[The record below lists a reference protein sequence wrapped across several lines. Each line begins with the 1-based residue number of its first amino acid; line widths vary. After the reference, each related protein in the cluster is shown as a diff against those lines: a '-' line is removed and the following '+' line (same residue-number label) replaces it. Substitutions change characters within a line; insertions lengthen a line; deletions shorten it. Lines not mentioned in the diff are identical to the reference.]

1 MITIQVCN
9 DKQEWDDYVLEHN
22 GHPLQLWGWGE
33 VKAAHNWRVQRLF
46 VVNNDDTIG
55 AAQLLVRKLP
65 KPFNSLSYIPRGP
78 IVSPQ
83 NREAV
88 LAELSYYAKD
98 IYKSVAL
105 TIEPDE
111 EGELDIEGWHASS
124 NTILASRTLILD
136 LGQGTEAMQAAM
148 SKKTRQYI
156 RKSAAEQMTIRQIKT
171 KQDLA
176 ACLDIYKETSKR
188 AAFALHND
196 DYYYDI
202 FDLMG
207 EFSPVFASFVDDK
220 PVAFLW
226 LAISEYTAFE
236 LYGGVTDEGQQLRA
250 NYALKWHA
258 ITKMKEWG
266 ISRYDLNGLIND
278 GISTFKQGFADH
290 ENQLMGTYDTSLSP
304 LYVVW
309 QKGLPGMKQVVRKLK
324 SLRKK

>member
-1 MITIQVCN
+1 MITMQVCG
-9 DKQEWDDYVLEHN
+9 DKQEWDDYVLEHD

-33 VKAAHNWRVQRLF
+33 VKAAHNWRVKRVF
-46 VVNNDDTIG
+46 VVRDDAIIG
-55 AAQLLVRKLP
+55 AAQVLVRKLP

-78 IVSPQ
+78 VVRLQ
-83 NREAV
+83 DREVV
-88 LAELSYYAKD
+88 LEELAYYVKD
-98 IYKSVAL
+98 TFKSVAL

-111 EGELDIEGWHASS
+111 EGEFAIEGWHQSA

-136 LGQGTEAMQAAM
+136 LEQGVEALQAAM

-156 RKSAAEQMTIRQIKT
+156 RKSAAEQMTIRRVKT
-171 KQDLA
+171 KHDLA
-176 ACLDIYKETSKR
+176 LCLEIYKQTAAR
-188 AAFALHND
+188 AHFALHDD
-196 DYYYDI
+196 DYYEDI
-202 FDLMG
+202 FNLMG
-207 EFSPVFASFVDDK
+207 EFSPVFAAYVDDR

-226 LAISEYTAFE
+226 LAISGQTAFE

-258 ITKMKEWG
+258 VTKTKEWG

-290 ENQLMGTYDTSLSP
+290 ENQLVGTYDKPLSP

-309 QKGLPGMKQVVRKLK
+309 QKGLPGMKHVVRKIK
-324 SLRKK
+324 SLRK